1 MTQSLPTPD
10 FSARASHTEQQAT
23 QSHTMTDSET
33 RYQRLMELVEAED
46 ASNGEVGC
54 GRYWGEQLPVYLR
67 TCGINISDQ
76 TLRNLLREHLGHVL
90 MERDFDSI
98 VTQVSRFIESKV
110 VQAHT
115 QSERP
120 KPSPTPS
127 EQVAEHIPT
136 EELRQSFGS
145 ELGEF
150 CNDADIEQIVQFTHQ
165 AIHKAVLHP
174 RHTWPKPIWVL
185 RSGEKIYIAQASEP
199 EVAIAKVREQNPEE
213 TGELQVVKVG
223 GLLAP
228 DPVIS
233 LELTALQNTTSEAI
247 ELIPPER

>member
-10 FSARASHTEQQAT
+10 SSARASLSEQQAT

-54 GRYWGEQLPVYLR
+54 GRDWGEQLPVYLR
-67 TCGINISDQ
+67 TCGINISDE

-98 VTQVSRFIESKV
+98 VTQVSRFIESLV

-115 QSERP
+115 RSERA

-127 EQVAEHIPT
+127 EHVAEHIPT
-136 EELRQSFGS
+136 AELRKIFQS

-150 CNDADIEQIVQFTHQ
+150 CNDADIEQIVQFTHRV
-165 AIHKAVLHP
+165 IHKAVLHP
-174 RHTWPKPIWVL
+174 RYTWPKPIWVL
-185 RSGEKIYIAQASEP
+185 RSGEKIYIAQASGV
-199 EVAIAKVREQNPEE
+199 EVAMAKVREQNPQE

-228 DPVIS
+228 DQVIS
-233 LELTALQNTTSEAI
+233 LERTVLD
-247 ELIPPER
+247 

>member
-10 FSARASHTEQQAT
+10 SSARASLSEQQTT

-54 GRYWGEQLPVYLR
+54 GRDWGEQLPVYLR
-67 TCGINISDQ
+67 TCGINISDE

-98 VTQVSRFIESKV
+98 VTQVSRFIESLV
-110 VQAHT
+110 VQVHT
-115 QSERP
+115 RSERA
-120 KPSPTPS
+120 KLSSTLS
-127 EQVAEHIPT
+127 EHVAEHIPT
-136 EELRQSFGS
+136 AELRKIFQS

-150 CNDADIEQIVQFTHQ
+150 CNDSDIEQFVQFTHQ
-165 AIHKAVLHP
+165 VIHKAVLHP
-174 RHTWPKPIWVL
+174 RYTWSKPIWVL
-185 RSGEKIYIAQASEP
+185 RSGEKLYIAQASGV
-199 EVAIAKVREQNPEE
+199 EVAITKVREQNPQE

-233 LELTALQNTTSEAI
+233 LERTVLD
-247 ELIPPER
+247 

>member
-1 MTQSLPTPD
+1 MTQSLPTPNPE
-10 FSARASHTEQQAT
+10 AAASPTQQQAT

-54 GRYWGEQLPVYLR
+54 GRDWGERLPVYLR
-67 TCGINISDQ
+67 TCGINISDE

-98 VTQVSRFIESKV
+98 VTQVSRFIESLV

-115 QSERP
+115 RSERAQ
-120 KPSPTPS
+120 PSPTPS
-127 EQVAEHIPT
+127 EHVAEHIPT

-199 EVAIAKVREQNPEE
+199 EVAIAKVREQNPQE
-213 TGELQVVKVG
+213 TGELQVLKVG

-233 LELTALQNTTSEAI
+233 LELTALQNTTEV
-247 ELIPPER
+247 

>member
-10 FSARASHTEQQAT
+10 SSARASHTEQQAT

-54 GRYWGEQLPVYLR
+54 GRDWGEQLPVYLR
-67 TCGINISDQ
+67 TCGINISDE

-98 VTQVSRFIESKV
+98 VTQVSRLIESLV
-110 VQAHT
+110 VQVHT
-115 QSERP
+115 RSERS
-120 KPSPTPS
+120 KLSSTLS
-127 EQVAEHIPT
+127 EHVAEHIPT
-136 EELRQSFGS
+136 AELRKIFQS

-150 CNDADIEQIVQFTHQ
+150 CNDADIEQIVQFTHRV
-165 AIHKAVLHP
+165 IHKAVLHP
-174 RHTWPKPIWVL
+174 RYTWPKPIWVL
-185 RSGEKIYIAQASEP
+185 RSGEKIYIAQASGV
-199 EVAIAKVREQNPEE
+199 EVAICASQQRFAIAKVREQNPQE

-228 DPVIS
+228 DQVIS
-233 LELTALQNTTSEAI
+233 LERTVLD
-247 ELIPPER
+247 

>member
-10 FSARASHTEQQAT
+10 SSARASRTEQHAI

-54 GRYWGEQLPVYLR
+54 GRDWGEQLPVYLR
-67 TCGINISDQ
+67 TCGINISDE

-98 VTQVSRFIESKV
+98 VTQVSRFIESLV

-115 QSERP
+115 RSERA
-120 KPSPTPS
+120 KPSPTLS

-136 EELRQSFGS
+136 AELRQSFGS

-165 AIHKAVLHP
+165 VIHNAVLHP
-174 RHTWPKPIWVL
+174 RYTWPKPIWVL
-185 RSGEKIYIAQASEP
+185 RSGEKIYIAQASGL
-199 EVAIAKVREQNPEE
+199 EVAIAKVREQNPQE

-228 DPVIS
+228 DQVIS
-233 LELTALQNTTSEAI
+233 LERTVLD
-247 ELIPPER
+247 

>member
-10 FSARASHTEQQAT
+10 SSARASHTEEQAT

-33 RYQRLMELVEAED
+33 RYQRLMELVDAED

-54 GRYWGEQLPVYLR
+54 GRDWGEQLPVYLR
-67 TCGINISDQ
+67 TCGINISDD
-76 TLRNLLREHLGHVL
+76 TLRNLLREYLGHVL

-98 VTQVSRFIESKV
+98 VTQVSRFIESLV
-110 VQAHT
+110 VQVHT
-115 QSERP
+115 RSERA
-120 KPSPTPS
+120 KLSSTLS
-127 EQVAEHIPT
+127 EHVAEHIPT
-136 EELRQSFGS
+136 AELRQSFES

-165 AIHKAVLHP
+165 VIHKAVLHP
-174 RHTWPKPIWVL
+174 RYTWPQPIWVL
-185 RSGEKIYIAQASEP
+185 RSGEKLYIAQASGL
-199 EVAIAKVREQNPEE
+199 EVAIAKVRAQNPQE

-228 DPVIS
+228 DQVIS
-233 LELTALQNTTSEAI
+233 LDRTVLD
-247 ELIPPER
+247 

>member
-10 FSARASHTEQQAT
+10 SSAAASLSEQQAT

-33 RYQRLMELVEAED
+33 CYQRLMELVEAED

-54 GRYWGEQLPVYLR
+54 GRDWGEQLPVYLR
-67 TCGINISDQ
+67 TCGINISDE

-98 VTQVSRFIESKV
+98 VTQVSRFIESLV

-115 QSERP
+115 SSERA
-120 KPSPTPS
+120 KLSSTLS
-127 EQVAEHIPT
+127 EHVSEHIPK
-136 EELRQSFGS
+136 EELRQFFGS

-165 AIHKAVLHP
+165 VIHKAVLHP
-174 RHTWPKPIWVL
+174 RYTWPKPIWVL
-185 RSGEKIYIAQASEP
+185 RSGEKLYIAQASGLEI
-199 EVAIAKVREQNPEE
+199 AIAKVREQNPQE

-228 DPVIS
+228 DQVIS
-233 LELTALQNTTSEAI
+233 LERTVLD
-247 ELIPPER
+247 

>member
-10 FSARASHTEQQAT
+10 SSAAASLSEQQAT

-46 ASNGEVGC
+46 ASNGEGGC
-54 GRYWGEQLPVYLR
+54 GRDWGEQFPVYLR
-67 TCGINISDQ
+67 TCGINISDD

-98 VTQVSRFIESKV
+98 VTQVSRFIESLV

-115 QSERP
+115 RSERA
-120 KPSPTPS
+120 KPSSTLS
-127 EQVAEHIPT
+127 EHVAEHIPT
-136 EELRQSFGS
+136 GELRKIFQS

-150 CNDADIEQIVQFTHQ
+150 CNDVDIEQIVQFTHQ
-165 AIHKAVLHP
+165 VIHKAVLHP
-174 RHTWPKPIWVL
+174 RYTWPKPIWVL
-185 RSGEKIYIAQASEP
+185 RSGEKLYIAQASGV
-199 EVAIAKVREQNPEE
+199 EVVICASQQRFAIAKVREQNPQE

-228 DPVIS
+228 DQVIS
-233 LELTALQNTTSEAI
+233 LERTVLD
-247 ELIPPER
+247 

>member
-1 MTQSLPTPD
+1 
-10 FSARASHTEQQAT
+10 
-23 QSHTMTDSET
+23 MTDSET

-54 GRYWGEQLPVYLR
+54 GRDWGEQLPVYLR
-67 TCGINISDQ
+67 TCGINISDE

-98 VTQVSRFIESKV
+98 VTQVSRLIESKV

-136 EELRQSFGS
+136 KELRQSFGP
-145 ELGEF
+145 ELGKF

-185 RSGEKIYIAQASEP
+185 RSGEKIYIAQASRLEI
-199 EVAIAKVREQNPEE
+199 AIAKVREQNPQE

-228 DPVIS
+228 DQVIS
-233 LELTALQNTTSEAI
+233 LERTVLD
-247 ELIPPER
+247 

>member
-1 MTQSLPTPD
+1 
-10 FSARASHTEQQAT
+10 
-23 QSHTMTDSET
+23 MTDSET

-54 GRYWGEQLPVYLR
+54 GRDWGEQLPVYLR
-67 TCGINISDQ
+67 TCGINISDE

-98 VTQVSRFIESKV
+98 VTQVSRFIESLV
-110 VQAHT
+110 VPAHT
-115 QSERP
+115 RSERA

-127 EQVAEHIPT
+127 EHVAEHIPT
-136 EELRQSFGS
+136 AELRQSFGS
-145 ELGEF
+145 QLGEF

-165 AIHKAVLHP
+165 VIHKAVLHP
-174 RHTWPKPIWVL
+174 RYTWPQPIWVL
-185 RSGEKIYIAQASEP
+185 RSGEKLYIAQASGVEI
-199 EVAIAKVREQNPEE
+199 AIAKVREQNPQE

-228 DPVIS
+228 DQVIS
-233 LELTALQNTTSEAI
+233 LDRTVLD
-247 ELIPPER
+247 

>member
-98 VTQVSRFIESKV
+98 VTQVSRFIESLV

-115 QSERP
+115 RSERA

-233 LELTALQNTTSEAI
+233 LELTALQNTTEV
-247 ELIPPER
+247 